1 MKIFESSE
9 NYLERILMLKEQ
21 KGFAIAVDIA
31 NALNVSKASVS
42 VALKKLNENGYVS
55 VDDHNH
61 ISLTP
66 KGYKIAK
73 EIYDRHRFL
82 TDWLIALGVSPD
94 VAREDACK
102 LEHGLS
108 KESFIALKSAAKKDL
123 EKCEE
128 CFDIHKY

>member
-42 VALKKLNENGYVS
+42 VALKKLNENGYVT
-55 VDDHNH
+55 VDDNNH
-61 ISLTP
+61 INLTK
-66 KGYKIAK
+66 KGHEIAK
-73 EIYDRHRFL
+73 EIYDRHKFL
-82 TDWLIALGVSPD
+82 TDWLIALGVSPE

-108 KESFIALKSAAKKDL
+108 KESFLALQGAAKKDL

-128 CFDIHKY
+128 CFDIHNY